1 MKENTSLNKT
11 FWPMKFMAFL
21 FAILVLPVTVY
32 ADSQCGPYRLGTS
45 PANDGWAR
53 INGVKPESQK
63 VIFLKQ
69 KEDYDNIKM
78 VWRMA
83 TTQPGVWIGMEYIKR
98 DGKAIL
104 NTQQLRASMDA
115 PKIFGTYD
123 CVKIKN

>member
-11 FWPMKFMAFL
+11 FWTMKFMAFL
-21 FAILVLPVTVY
+21 FAILVLPVAVY

-69 KEDYDNIKM
+69 KDDYDNIKM
-78 VWRMA
+78 VWTMA
-83 TTQPGVWIGMEYIKR
+83 TTQPGLWIGMEYIKR

-104 NTQQLRASMDA
+104 NTQQCPRQHGR
-115 PKIFGTYD
+115 PKDFWN
-123 CVKIKN
+123 V